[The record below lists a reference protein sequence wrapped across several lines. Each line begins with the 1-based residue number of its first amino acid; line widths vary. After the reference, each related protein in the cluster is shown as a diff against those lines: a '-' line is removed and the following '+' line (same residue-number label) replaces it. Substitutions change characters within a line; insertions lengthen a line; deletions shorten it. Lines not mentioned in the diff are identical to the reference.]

1 MTETWWGEEVPSSG
15 MQFTSGWGGKEWEK
29 VVGGEEDREVEQ
41 GSEETLMLLS
51 ASLDRAASL
60 LFFGTLPTQF

>member
-1 MTETWWGEEVPSSG
+1 

-51 ASLDRAASL
+51 VSLDRAASL